1 MKNYVVFLAF
11 IFFNVNAVSA
21 GFTGPAETDTKVAET
36 SPVVY
41 PTSSNTNNAI
51 EKPSPE
57 TIIAKEKE
65 VTILDKK
72 IEVSSRENYQFN
84 AIDTHL
90 LIWLL
95 AGVVLFLLLITIVGY
110 IFLRQ
115 KNTANLLLISQLERE
130 IDTQKNGIS
139 ELKQHLKNAENK
151 LPLNSS
157 QPFLYDN
164 KDVINAS
171 VESVEL
177 AQINPEV
184 NQLAKTV
191 PDSQT
196 AIHGSKVQ
204 EVPPTVNAESL
215 YNEILQAI
223 TSLANSR
230 SNLTEANFIFKL
242 ASVVSNPLIKASIIE
257 KMESV
262 HFFRSSGSPS
272 PQGPEL
278 IAFGLKENLNYYVV
292 PYPSAGRVGLFSRWF
307 DNAGKNYE
315 VNPVLAIKPALGA
328 IGSDGNLVL
337 VAQGTLA

>member
-1 MKNYVVFLAF
+1 MKNYFVFLAF
-11 IFFNVNAVSA
+11 IFFNVIAVSA
-21 GFTGPAETDTKVAET
+21 GLTGPGVTDTKVAEAV
-36 SPVVY
+36 PAVDHA
-41 PTSSNTNNAI
+41 SSNTNNAI
-51 EKPSPE
+51 EKPSAE
-57 TIIAKEKE
+57 TTITKDKE
-65 VTILDKK
+65 VIIVDKK
-72 IEVSSRENYQFN
+72 IEVLSRENFHFN
-84 AIDTHL
+84 AMETQL
-90 LIWLL
+90 LIWSL

-130 IDTQKNGIS
+130 IDIQKNSIS
-139 ELKQHLKNAENK
+139 ELNQHLKNAENK
-151 LPLNSS
+151 LPLNPSK
-157 QPFLYDN
+157 PFLSHN
-164 KDVINAS
+164 KDVINTS

-177 AQINPEV
+177 AQIKPEV
-184 NQLAKTV
+184 DQMTKIV
-191 PDSQT
+191 PYPQT
-196 AIHGSKVQ
+196 AIPESEIQ

-278 IAFGLKENLNYYVV
+278 IAYGLKENSDYHVV
-292 PYPSAGRVGLFSRWF
+292 PYPSAGRVGLFRRWF

-315 VNPVLAIKPALGA
+315 VNPVLAIRPALGS